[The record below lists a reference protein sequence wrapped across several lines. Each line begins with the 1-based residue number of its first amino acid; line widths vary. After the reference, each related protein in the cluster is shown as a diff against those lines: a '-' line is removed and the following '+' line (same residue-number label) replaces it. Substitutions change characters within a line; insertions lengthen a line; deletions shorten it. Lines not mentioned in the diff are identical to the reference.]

1 MTIDE
6 IEDALDNA
14 LEEIDG
20 ISYSIDSEEEEEQG
34 FSFEIEFD
42 YDDFDGEDDDWED
55 QVEDA
60 MSDVID
66 EYGGSYYWDDNTIIY
81 TIPLN

>member
-6 IEDALDNA
+6 IEDALDDA
-14 LEEIDG
+14 LEEVDG
-20 ISYSIDSEEEEEQG
+20 ISYSIDSEEEEQG

-42 YDDFDGEDDDWED
+42 YDDFDEADEDWDE

-60 MSDVID
+60 IEDVID
-66 EYGGSYYWDDNTIIY
+66 EYGGSYEWDDNTIIY